1 MLLYNRLSK
10 LAGLKSYLLLSCR
23 LLEPYLP
30 RSGGLLKYCSL
41 RNGSL
46 LYWTT
51 LRKMTELR
59 SLLLRNGRLGSW
71 ASLREM
77 TGLRSCLLRYDR
89 LGGSTGLRS
98 CLLRN
103 NRSGSSGTTDD
114 LDGFASRLDCS
125 RVFNWSCLKICKSGW
140 LSWLSGLSS
149 LSWPSCSGWVG
160 SCHYWFWVII
170 VIRSV

>member
-1 MLLYNRLSK
+1 MLLNNRLSK

-23 LLEPYLP
+23 LLKPYLL

-41 RNGSL
+41 RNGRL
-46 LYWTT
+46 LGWAT
-51 LRKMTELR
+51 LREMTELR

-71 ASLREM
+71 ASLREL

-114 LDGFASRLDCS
+114 LDGFASRLDRS
-125 RVFNWSCLKICKSGW
+125 SVFNWSCLKICKSGW
-140 LSWLSGLSS
+140 LSGLSGLSS
-149 LSWPSCSGWVG
+149 LSWARLSSWLR